1 MNKTK
6 VWVIIAASLI
16 LIGTIVFV
24 GVMMALD
31 WDFTKLSTTT
41 YETNLYEISE
51 SFSDI
56 SLLTDTADVT
66 FVLSEDGKTRVGC
79 YEQSTVKH
87 SVSVENG
94 ALKIEAVDT
103 RKWHNHIGIN
113 FATPK
118 ITVFLPKGD
127 YGALLAKSSTGD
139 IKIARDFSFNSIDVI
154 TSTGDVENSA
164 SAEGSI
170 KIKTST
176 GSIKGEHIFADSLEL
191 SVSTGKVSV
200 VSSDIANAVKIDVST
215 GKANLDDIACK
226 SLLSTGDTGDITLKS
241 IIAAEKISIKR
252 STGDINF
259 DGCDAAELLA
269 ETDTGSVKGSLLS
282 DKVFITRTDT
292 GNISVPKTTTG
303 GKAEI
308 TTDTGDIKIEI
319 KQPPSYQN

>member
-6 VWVIIAASLI
+6 IWLIIAASLI
-16 LIGTIVFV
+16 LIGAIVFV
-24 GVMMALD
+24 GVMMVLD

-94 ALKIEAVDT
+94 MLKIEAVDT

-127 YGALLAKSSTGD
+127 CGALLAKSSTGD
-139 IKIARDFSFNSIDVI
+139 IKIAKDFSFNSIDVI
-154 TSTGDVENSA
+154 TSTGNVENSA

-170 KIKTST
+170 KIKPSP
-176 GSIKGEHIFADSLEL
+176 GSIKAEHIFADILGVRNTPLNLFGIKQIHPFDSGPLCGVLRAREQISRRVGKHIL
-191 SVSTGKVSV
+191 AHVSRREHIPRQLLGIGQRVGGYHTAV
-200 VSSDIANAVKIDVST
+200 VIRAGGFGQAYFA
-215 GKANLDDIACK
+215 GRL
-226 SLLSTGDTGDITLKS
+226 GRFQQTLK
-241 IIAAEKISIKR
+241 
-252 STGDINF
+252 NQV
-259 DGCDAAELLA
+259 DALKLKFHI
-269 ETDTGSVKGSLLS
+269 V
-282 DKVFITRTDT
+282 I
-292 GNISVPKTTTG
+292 GNIVRQVFLFVG
-303 GKAEI
+303 GL
-308 TTDTGDIKIEI
+308 
-319 KQPPSYQN
+319 